1 MLFKAILNK
10 KELFFRINQFEPTDT
25 FMGNYTFK
33 KFINDLH
40 LWAGLGSGIIL
51 FLVCLSGTILTF
63 EEEIKAAFSEEF
75 TVNANGNDVMSVE
88 TLKKKLEKEGVVS
101 SVTIPEE
108 ENELY
113 AFSVK
118 KDPKQ
123 RRGTTFYVDP
133 YTGDYQKQQKSSLDG
148 FFMSMFRL
156 HRWLLL
162 DTKIGRPIVGVATL
176 IFLFLS
182 ISGLYLWFPTKV
194 KWKNLKPG
202 FKIKF
207 SANWKRINHDLHNTL
222 GFYAC
227 IFLVV
232 MTLTGLCWSFEWY
245 KDASSAVLGAKVFG
259 GRGGGP
265 KFVSAVTDNQ
275 KQLSISEIIKISNE
289 ELNYDGETRL
299 SFPPSKKGVYSIS
312 KTGASSFS
320 PVTSDKLVLD
330 KDGTVLNKEIFS
342 EKPLNVQIA
351 SLIKP
356 LHTGNVFGTFS
367 KIIYFLACLIAT
379 SLPITGTLIWW
390 NKLQKKRKRKTKV
403 ISIPK
408 AA

>member
-1 MLFKAILNK
+1 MK
-10 KELFFRINQFEPTDT
+10 
-25 FMGNYTFK
+25 NYTFK

-63 EEEIKAAFSEEF
+63 EEEIKAAFSEEL
-75 TVNANGNDVMSVE
+75 TIDSNGKDLMSVE

-108 ENELY
+108 KNGLY

-118 KDPKQ
+118 SDPKQ

-162 DTKIGRPIVGVATL
+162 DTNIGRPIVGVATL

-182 ISGLYLWFPTKV
+182 ISGLYLWFPKKL
-194 KWKNLKPG
+194 KWKNFKSG

-227 IFLVV
+227 IFLVI

-259 GRGGGP
+259 ARGGGP
-265 KFVSAVTDNQ
+265 KFESAVTKGQ
-275 KQLSISEIIKISNE
+275 KQLSVSEIIEITNK
-289 ELNYDGETRL
+289 ELDYNGEIRL
-299 SFPPSKKGVYSIS
+299 SFATPKSGVYSIS

-320 PVTSDKLVLD
+320 PVTSDKLILD
-330 KDGTVLNKEIFS
+330 RDGTVLNKEIFS

-356 LHTGNVFGTFS
+356 LHTGNIFGTFS

-403 ISIPK
+403 ISMAK